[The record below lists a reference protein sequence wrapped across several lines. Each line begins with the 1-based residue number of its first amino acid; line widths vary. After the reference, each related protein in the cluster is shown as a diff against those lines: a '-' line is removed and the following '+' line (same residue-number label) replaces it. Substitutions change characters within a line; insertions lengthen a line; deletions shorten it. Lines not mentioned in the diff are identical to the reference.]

1 MRHNWVKFRR
11 RAPAELLTGSLPKRN
26 IHFAILDCMS
36 TKNWSLLVAASAA
49 MFVTSCAAP
58 PAQQQQ
64 QQQQK
69 QTITL
74 KGSDTMLQLGQR
86 WAEVYMKDHPDVM
99 IQVTGGGSGTGIAA
113 LINGTTD
120 ICQASRP
127 MKPEEK
133 ASVKEKRNAEVA
145 EIPVA
150 VDALAVY
157 LNKANPVDHLTMEQV
172 RRIFQGEI
180 KNWKDVGGKP
190 GNIVLYGRENNSG
203 TYVFFKEHVLANGDF
218 AQNYQPLGGT
228 AAVINAVVKDPGG
241 IGYGGIGYATDLK
254 AISIAKDAASEPVA
268 PTMENALSK
277 KYPLSRFLYW
287 YTAGA
292 PTGKIKELVDWVLS
306 PAGQKVVTDVGFY
319 PLKGAA
325 QSQ

>member
-1 MRHNWVKFRR
+1 
-11 RAPAELLTGSLPKRN
+11 
-26 IHFAILDCMS
+26 
-36 TKNWSLLVAASAA
+36 
-49 MFVTSCAAP
+49 
-58 PAQQQQ
+58 
-64 QQQQK
+64 
-69 QTITL
+69 
-74 KGSDTMLQLGQR
+74 
-86 WAEVYMKDHPDVM
+86 MKDHPNAT

-113 LINGTTD
+113 LVNGTTQ
-120 ICQASRP
+120 ICQSSRP
-127 MKPEEK
+127 MKDEEK
-133 ASVKEKRNAEVA
+133 ASVKQQRKADVS

-157 LNKANPVDHLTMEQV
+157 LNKQNRVDHMTMEQV

-180 KNWKDVGGKP
+180 TNWKDVGGSN

-218 AQNYQPLGGT
+218 AEKYQPLGGT
-228 AAVINAVVKDPGG
+228 AAVINAVVKDVNG

-268 PTMENALSK
+268 PTMENALSN

-292 PTGKIKELVDWVLS
+292 PAGTIKDLVDWVLG
-306 PAGQKVVTDVGFY
+306 PQGQNTVKDVGFY
-319 PLKGAA
+319 PLKGDA
-325 QSQ
+325 QTQ